1 MTKKPEHDLAPEAVA
16 ARLETV
22 RELYRLGM
30 SLKRAGRALRVRSES
45 AVSTD
50 REKRGS

>member
-1 MTKKPEHDLAPEAVA
+1 MTKKRDVDMSPEAVE

-30 SLKRAGRALRVRSES
+30 SLKYAGRAVRATHE
-45 AVSTD
+45 VTMSTD
-50 REKRGS
+50 SEKRGS